1 MRKKKSLLTTLFLRK
16 RKKDESIF
24 KYIIGLF
31 HLWFGLLSSIVI
43 CIICITGCIYAFKNQ
58 IIDLYN
64 YDKVFIKNNSTN
76 INVDEIQQYFI
87 NHQKNINSIFIPEN
101 KNRSWIISYTD
112 SQQNLHTTYFDPHQK
127 KELGI
132 GDDGLDDFFQTTL
145 NLHRT
150 LLLGDIGRQIVGG
163 SVLIFILLLF
173 SGFIIWIPKKIKH
186 LKQGLSIKFNS
197 KFQRLN
203 YDLHRALGVYSMIF
217 LLFIAITGVYFTY
230 PWVKN
235 ILITSLGG
243 SSIEEIKDTQKTDDE
258 FAKLM
263 EDMLKQQ
270 EEKSESLSH
279 KPLTL
284 SQIIKE
290 TDKHLDYS
298 GNLSITMPNNEN
310 PRYRIVKI
318 NSENWLRAL
327 LPDEISLDKKGELK
341 NKDLFLEKPLHQQF
355 TALAKPLHTGEI
367 MGLPSIIL
375 YFLASLIGFL
385 LPITGFI
392 IWWNR
397 IKKQI

>member
-1 MRKKKSLLTTLFLRK
+1 MTL
-16 RKKDESIF
+16 
-24 KYIIGLF
+24 
-31 HLWFGLLSSIVI
+31 
-43 CIICITGCIYAFKNQ
+43 
-58 IIDLYN
+58 
-64 YDKVFIKNNSTN
+64 IK
-76 INVDEIQQYFI
+76 
-87 NHQKNINSIFIPEN
+87 
-101 KNRSWIISYTD
+101 
-112 SQQNLHTTYFDPHQK
+112 K

>member
-1 MRKKKSLLTTLFLRK
+1 MNNKKSLLTTLFLRK
-16 RKKDESIF
+16 RKKDENIF